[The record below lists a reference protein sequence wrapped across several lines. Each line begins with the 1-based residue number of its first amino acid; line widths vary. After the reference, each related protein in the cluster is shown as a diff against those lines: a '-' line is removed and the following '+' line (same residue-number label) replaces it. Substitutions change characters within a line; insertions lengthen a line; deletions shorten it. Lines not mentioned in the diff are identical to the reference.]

1 MSNSNPTH
9 SRPFVGTIV
18 WGVILLVVAGIAY
31 LASVGDLRELSAT
44 VIAWGVVGIGG
55 LLVLAALVGV
65 VARAVRPREVA
76 AEGVSAGGASAEGGS
91 TGSTTGGSTTGP
103 ADS

>member
-1 MSNSNPTH
+1 VSTNTTH
-9 SRPFVGTIV
+9 NRPFVGTIV

-31 LASVGDLRELSAT
+31 LASVGDLRELSPS

-65 VARAVRPREVA
+65 VARAVRPQDVA
-76 AEGVSAGGASAEGGS
+76 AAGVSAGGASAEGSS
-91 TGSTTGGSTTGP
+91 TGSTAGGSTTGP